1 MGQKID
7 YAKTLA
13 AQLTSE
19 GNSSDLAYLKANGPR
34 ALPSSPTASG
44 WSSDAIKKQLY
55 KQSEILFAWIQK
67 LAEAQLDLGEEI
79 DTYLYNLS
87 VGKDWARVFPTLAAA
102 QAELEAGNIAE
113 NSVILVSS
121 GSDLA
126 AYYCSSSGLSQIG
139 QSFAT
144 FLARIT
150 ALESDVVYKAVE
162 QIISGKK
169 TFTGGVQFSNGDVA
183 FGSTGSDNGKKIDIY
198 YTINLRGPVTSS
210 TILPGNTGFTIGNSD
225 NRWNVGYFK
234 DINLSGD
241 VKKGSYTYA
250 LPSYSGTF
258 AMMSDVI
265 ELENDLIAGSTI
277 VGKASKDANG
287 DIIPETYLKK
297 AQIVN
302 NVTSDS
308 STDPLSAAQ
317 GKYLKGLID
326 AINTLLASDDTT
338 LDELQEV
345 VSYIKTNRDL
355 ITAITTSKV
364 NVSDIIDALNSTAT
378 NKPLSANQGKVLKGL
393 IDAIHTTLTP
403 TITETYDLGSSSLK
417 YKDLYLSGKVKDGTR
432 EMTLANIMEVSNALG
447 TIDQIL
453 DQLNGEVV

>member
-7 YAKTLA
+7 YAKTSA

-67 LAEAQLDLGEEI
+67 LAEAQLDLSEEI

-102 QAELEAGNIAE
+102 QAELEAGNITE

-126 AYYCSSSGLSQIG
+126 AYHCSSSGLSQIG

-150 ALESDVVYKAVE
+150 ALESDTVYKAVE

-169 TFTGGVQFSNGDVA
+169 TFTGGVQFSDADVA

-198 YTINLRGPVTSS
+198 YTINLRGPVTSAP
-210 TILPGNTGFTIGNSD
+210 IMPGNAGFSIGASD
-225 NRWNVGYFK
+225 NRWNTVYVQY
-234 DINLSGD
+234 ID
-241 VKKGSYTYA
+241 VSQTIKQGSYAFT
-250 LPSYSGTF
+250 LPAKSGTF

-287 DIIPETYLKK
+287 DVIAATYLKK
-297 AQIVN
+297 AQ
-302 NVTSDS
+302 VTDSLNSDS

-317 GKYLKGLID
+317 GKALKGLID
-326 AINTLLASDDTT
+326 ALYTLLESDDVS
-338 LDELQEV
+338 LDELQEIV
-345 VSYIKTNRDL
+345 AYIKTNRDL

-364 NVSDIIDALNSTAT
+364 NVSDIIDALNSAAT

-393 IDAIHTTLTP
+393 IDTIHTTLLP

-417 YKDLYLSGKVKDGTR
+417 YKDLYLSGKIKDGTR

-447 TIDQIL
+447 TIDAVL